1 MYEQLIIICAMDAN
15 DLKNFIQSANIN
27 FLIGSGLSMPY
38 LTTLGDIEKNLESL
52 STRVDL
58 SPKERDLIK
67 ASIFREYFKKVM
79 LPNLDISDRGK
90 YGVVLNNYK
99 DFICVWNSIMHNR
112 CGNLRSKQLNVFST
126 NIDMFFERAAD
137 SSGVEF
143 VDGFQGSVTQ
153 IFSETNFQKIVMRN
167 SLHFHNITEWPVFNL
182 LKIHGSV
189 NWRVEKGKV
198 VNDSKLEQVAT
209 IATLLDDLELM
220 YSFVTYDDSLDNM
233 ANEAKEIVADVDY
246 DHKGVEDFIEKYNE
260 LVIVNPTKKKF
271 SETVIDDHFYE
282 LMRMYSNALEREN
295 TLLFVMGFSFA
306 DEHILNITQRA
317 LKTNPTLLVV
327 IYAYDEVA
335 YSSYKKMFGEIPN
348 VRILSNILY
357 AADDKSKVHPITGK
371 YDFKTIIEQHKEIR
385 NLIPLTF
392 DHVK

>member
-1 MYEQLIIICAMDAN
+1 MDAN

-38 LTTLGDIEKNLESL
+38 LTTLGGIEKNLESL
-52 STRVDL
+52 SMRVDL
-58 SPKERDLIK
+58 SQEESELIK
-67 ASIFREYFKKVM
+67 ASIFREYFTKVM
-79 LPNLDISDRGK
+79 LPNLNIHDQDK
-90 YGVVLNNYK
+90 YDMVMNNYK
-99 DFICVWNSIMHNR
+99 DFIATWNSIVHNR

-167 SLHFHNITEWPVFNL
+167 SLHFHNVTELPVFNL

-189 NWRVEKGKV
+189 NWRVEKGKI
-198 VNDSKLEQVAT
+198 VNDSRLEQVSH
-209 IATLLDDLELM
+209 ISELLKRLEPLN
-220 YSFVTYDDSLDNM
+220 SFVTYDDSLVNM
-233 ANEAKEIVADVDY
+233 VKEAKELLAGEGY
-246 DHKGVEDFIEKYNE
+246 DHKGVEEFIEKYNE

-306 DEHILNITQRA
+306 DEHILSITQRA

-335 YSSYKKMFGEIPN
+335 YSSYKTMFGEIPN

-357 AADDKSKVHPITGK
+357 AAADKNKVHPIIGK
-371 YDFKTIIEQHKEIR
+371 YDFKTIIEQHKEVR

>member
-1 MYEQLIIICAMDAN
+1 MDAN

-143 VDGFQGSVTQ
+143 VDGFHGSVTQ

-167 SLHFHNITEWPVFNL
+167 SLHFHNVTELPVFNL

-371 YDFKTIIEQHKEIR
+371 YDFKTIIEQYKEIR

>member
-1 MYEQLIIICAMDAN
+1 MNAN
-15 DLKNFIQSANIN
+15 DLKNFIQSVNIN

-38 LTTLGDIEKNLESL
+38 LTTLGGIEKNLE
-52 STRVDL
+52 DL
-58 SPKERDLIK
+58 SSRADLSLEVCDLIK
-67 ASIFREYFKKVM
+67 ASIFKEYFTKVM
-79 LPNLDISDRGK
+79 LPNLKIHDEDK
-90 YGVVLNNYK
+90 YNAVMNNYK
-99 DFICVWNSIMHNR
+99 DFISTWNSIMHNR

-126 NIDMFFERAAD
+126 NIDMFFECAAD
-137 SSGVEF
+137 SCGVEF
-143 VDGFQGSVTQ
+143 VDGFQGSVTP
-153 IFSETNFQKIVMRN
+153 IFSEANFQKIVMRN
-167 SLHFHNITEWPVFNL
+167 SLHFHNVTELPVFNL

-306 DEHILNITQRA
+306 DEHILNITQ
-317 LKTNPTLLVV
+317 K
-327 IYAYDEVA
+327 
-335 YSSYKKMFGEIPN
+335 EIP
-348 VRILSNILY
+348 V
-357 AADDKSKVHPITGK
+357 
-371 YDFKTIIEQHKEIR
+371 
-385 NLIPLTF
+385 
-392 DHVK
+392 

>member
-1 MYEQLIIICAMDAN
+1 MYEQLIITCAMDAN

-38 LTTLGDIEKNLESL
+38 LTTLGGIEKNLESL
-52 STRVDL
+52 SMRVDL
-58 SPKERDLIK
+58 SQEESELIK
-67 ASIFREYFKKVM
+67 ASIFREYFTKVM
-79 LPNLDISDRGK
+79 LPNLNIHDQDK
-90 YGVVLNNYK
+90 YDMVMNNYK
-99 DFICVWNSIMHNR
+99 DFLATWNGIVHNR

-126 NIDMFFERAAD
+126 NIDVFFERAAD

-167 SLHFHNITEWPVFNL
+167 SLHFHNVTELPVFNL

-189 NWRVEKGKV
+189 NWRVEKGKI
-198 VNDSKLEQVAT
+198 VNDSRLEQVSH
-209 IATLLDDLELM
+209 ISELLKRLEPLN
-220 YSFVTYDDSLDNM
+220 SFVTYDDSLVNM
-233 ANEAKEIVADVDY
+233 VKEAKELLAGEGY
-246 DHKGVEDFIEKYNE
+246 DHKGVEEFIEKYNE

-306 DEHILNITQRA
+306 DEHILSITQRA

-327 IYAYDEVA
+327 IYAYDKDA
-335 YSSYKKMFGEIPN
+335 YDSYKSMFSETPN
-348 VRILSNILY
+348 VKFLSNIQY
-357 AADDKSKVHPITGK
+357 AADDKGKEHSIIEK
-371 YDFKTIIEQHKEIR
+371 YDFTAIIKQHTEVR
-385 NLIPLTF
+385 DLIPLTF
-392 DHVK
+392 DYVR

>member
-1 MYEQLIIICAMDAN
+1 MYEQLIITCAMDAN

-38 LTTLGDIEKNLESL
+38 LTTLGGIEKNLESL
-52 STRVDL
+52 SMRVDL
-58 SPKERDLIK
+58 SQEESELIK
-67 ASIFREYFKKVM
+67 ASIFREYFTKVM
-79 LPNLDISDRGK
+79 LPNLNIHDQDK
-90 YGVVLNNYK
+90 YDMVMNNYK
-99 DFICVWNSIMHNR
+99 DFIATWNSIVHNR

-126 NIDMFFERAAD
+126 NIDVFFERAAD

-167 SLHFHNITEWPVFNL
+167 SLHFHNVTELPVFNL

-189 NWRVEKGKV
+189 NWRVEKGKI
-198 VNDSKLEQVAT
+198 VNDSRLEQVSH
-209 IATLLDDLELM
+209 ISELLKRLEPLN
-220 YSFVTYDDSLDNM
+220 SFVTYDDSLVNM
-233 ANEAKEIVADVDY
+233 VKEAKELLAGEGY
-246 DHKGVEDFIEKYNE
+246 DHKGVEEFIEKYNE

-306 DEHILNITQRA
+306 DEHILSITQRA

-327 IYAYDEVA
+327 IYAYDKDA
-335 YSSYKKMFGEIPN
+335 YDSYKSMFSETPN
-348 VRILSNILY
+348 VKFLSNIQY
-357 AADDKSKVHPITGK
+357 AADDKGKEHSIIEK
-371 YDFKTIIEQHKEIR
+371 YDFTAIIKQHTEVR
-385 NLIPLTF
+385 DLIPLTF
-392 DHVK
+392 DYVR

>member
-1 MYEQLIIICAMDAN
+1 MDAN

-38 LTTLGDIEKNLESL
+38 LTTLGGIEKNLGAL
-52 STRVDL
+52 SARTDL
-58 SPKERDLIK
+58 SQEACDLIK
-67 ASIFREYFKKVM
+67 ASIFKEYFKKVM
-79 LPNLDISDRGK
+79 LPNLNIHDQDK
-90 YGVVLNNYK
+90 YNVVMNNYK
-99 DFICVWNSIMHNR
+99 DFITTWNSIMHNR

-137 SSGVEF
+137 SSEVEF

-167 SLHFHNITEWPVFNL
+167 SLHFHNVTELPVFNL

-198 VNDSKLEQVAT
+198 VNDSKLELVAT
-209 IATLLDDLELM
+209 ISTLLDDLELK

-233 ANEAKEIVADVDY
+233 VKEAKELLTSKGY
-246 DHKGVEDFIEKYNE
+246 DHKGVEEFIEKYNE

-282 LMRMYSNALEREN
+282 LMRIYSNALEREN

-306 DEHILNITQRA
+306 DEHILSITQRA

-327 IYAYDEVA
+327 IYAYDKDA
-335 YSSYKKMFGEIPN
+335 DDSYKAMFGETPN
-348 VRILSNILY
+348 VKILSNIQY
-357 AADDKSKVHPITGK
+357 AADDKSKEHPIIEK
-371 YDFKTIIEQHKEIR
+371 YDFMAIIKQHTEVR

>member
-1 MYEQLIIICAMDAN
+1 MDAN

-52 STRVDL
+52 SARVDL

-167 SLHFHNITEWPVFNL
+167 SLHFHNVTELPVFNL

-371 YDFKTIIEQHKEIR
+371 YDFKTIIEQHNEIR

>member
-1 MYEQLIIICAMDAN
+1 MNAN

-38 LTTLGDIEKNLESL
+38 LTTLGGIEKNLESL
-52 STRVDL
+52 SMRVDL
-58 SPKERDLIK
+58 SQDESELIK
-67 ASIFREYFKKVM
+67 ASIFREYFTKVM
-79 LPNLDISDRGK
+79 LPNLNIHDQDK
-90 YGVVLNNYK
+90 YDMVMNNYK
-99 DFICVWNSIMHNR
+99 DFIATWNSIVHNR

-126 NIDMFFERAAD
+126 NIDVFFERAAD

-167 SLHFHNITEWPVFNL
+167 SLHFHNVTELPVFNL

-189 NWRVEKGKV
+189 NWRVEKGKI
-198 VNDSKLEQVAT
+198 VNDSRLEQVSH
-209 IATLLDDLELM
+209 ISELLKRLEPLN
-220 YSFVTYDDSLDNM
+220 SFVTYDDSLVNM
-233 ANEAKEIVADVDY
+233 VKEAKELLAGEGY
-246 DHKGVEDFIEKYNE
+246 DHKGVEEFIEKYNE

-306 DEHILNITQRA
+306 DEHILSITQRA

-327 IYAYDEVA
+327 IYAYDKDA
-335 YSSYKKMFGEIPN
+335 YDSYKSMFSETPN
-348 VRILSNILY
+348 VKILSNIQY
-357 AADDKSKVHPITGK
+357 AADDKGKEHSIIEK
-371 YDFKTIIEQHKEIR
+371 YDFTAIIKQHTEVR
-385 NLIPLTF
+385 DLIPLTF
-392 DHVK
+392 DYVR

>member
-1 MYEQLIIICAMDAN
+1 MDAN

-167 SLHFHNITEWPVFNL
+167 SLHFHNVTELPVFNL

-189 NWRVEKGKV
+189 NWRVEKGMV

-220 YSFVTYDDSLDNM
+220 YSFVTYDDLLDNM

-392 DHVK
+392 DHGK

>member
-1 MYEQLIIICAMDAN
+1 MDAN

-38 LTTLGDIEKNLESL
+38 LTTLGGIEKNLESL
-52 STRVDL
+52 SMRVDL
-58 SPKERDLIK
+58 SQEESELIK
-67 ASIFREYFKKVM
+67 ASIFREYFTKVM
-79 LPNLDISDRGK
+79 LPNLNIHDQDK
-90 YGVVLNNYK
+90 YDMVMNNYK
-99 DFICVWNSIMHNR
+99 DFIATWNSIVHNR

-126 NIDMFFERAAD
+126 NIDVFFERAAD

-167 SLHFHNITEWPVFNL
+167 SLHFHNVTELPVFNL

-189 NWRVEKGKV
+189 NWRVEKGKI
-198 VNDSKLEQVAT
+198 VNDSRLEQVSH
-209 IATLLDDLELM
+209 ISELLKRLEPLN
-220 YSFVTYDDSLDNM
+220 SFVTYDDSLVNM
-233 ANEAKEIVADVDY
+233 VKEAKELLAGEGY
-246 DHKGVEDFIEKYNE
+246 DHKGVEEFIEKYNE

-306 DEHILNITQRA
+306 DEHILSITQRA

-327 IYAYDEVA
+327 IYAYDKDA
-335 YSSYKKMFGEIPN
+335 YDSYKSMFSETPN
-348 VRILSNILY
+348 VKFLSNIQY
-357 AADDKSKVHPITGK
+357 AADDKGKEHSIIEK
-371 YDFKTIIEQHKEIR
+371 YDFTAIIKQHTEVR
-385 NLIPLTF
+385 DLIPLTF
-392 DHVK
+392 DYVR

>member
-1 MYEQLIIICAMDAN
+1 MYEQLIITCAMDAN

-38 LTTLGDIEKNLESL
+38 LTTLGGIEKNLESL
-52 STRVDL
+52 SMRVDL
-58 SPKERDLIK
+58 SQEESELIK
-67 ASIFREYFKKVM
+67 ASIFREYFTKVM
-79 LPNLDISDRGK
+79 LPNLNIHDQDK
-90 YGVVLNNYK
+90 YDMVMNNYK
-99 DFICVWNSIMHNR
+99 DFIATWNSIVHNR

-126 NIDMFFERAAD
+126 NIDVFFERAAD

-167 SLHFHNITEWPVFNL
+167 SLHFHNVTELPVFNL

-189 NWRVEKGKV
+189 NWRVEKGKI
-198 VNDSKLEQVAT
+198 VNDSMLEQVSH
-209 IATLLDDLELM
+209 ISELLKRLEPLN
-220 YSFVTYDDSLDNM
+220 SFVTYDDSLVNM
-233 ANEAKEIVADVDY
+233 VKEAKELLAGEGY
-246 DHKGVEDFIEKYNE
+246 DHKGVEEFIEKYNE

-306 DEHILNITQRA
+306 DEHILSITQRA

-327 IYAYDEVA
+327 IYAYDKDA
-335 YSSYKKMFGEIPN
+335 YDSYKSMFSETPN
-348 VRILSNILY
+348 VKFLSNIQY
-357 AADDKSKVHPITGK
+357 AADDKGKEHSIIEK
-371 YDFKTIIEQHKEIR
+371 YDFTAIIKQHTEVR
-385 NLIPLTF
+385 DLIPLTF
-392 DHVK
+392 DYVR

>member
-1 MYEQLIIICAMDAN
+1 MDAN

-38 LTTLGDIEKNLESL
+38 LTTLGGIEKNLESL
-52 STRVDL
+52 SMRVDL
-58 SPKERDLIK
+58 SQEESELIK
-67 ASIFREYFKKVM
+67 ASIFREYFTKVM
-79 LPNLDISDRGK
+79 LPNLNIHDQDK
-90 YGVVLNNYK
+90 YDMVMNNYK
-99 DFICVWNSIMHNR
+99 DFIATWNSIVHNR

-126 NIDMFFERAAD
+126 NIDVFFERAAD

-167 SLHFHNITEWPVFNL
+167 SLHFHNVTELPVFNL

-189 NWRVEKGKV
+189 NWRVEKGKI
-198 VNDSKLEQVAT
+198 VNDSRLEQ
-209 IATLLDDLELM
+209 ISHISELLKRLEPLN
-220 YSFVTYDDSLDNM
+220 SFVTYDDSLVNM
-233 ANEAKEIVADVDY
+233 VKEAKELLAGEGY
-246 DHKGVEDFIEKYNE
+246 DHKGVEEFIEKYNE

-306 DEHILNITQRA
+306 DEHILSITQRA

-327 IYAYDEVA
+327 IYAYDKDA
-335 YSSYKKMFGEIPN
+335 YDSYKSMFSETPN
-348 VRILSNILY
+348 VKFLSNIQY
-357 AADDKSKVHPITGK
+357 AADDKGKEHSIIEK
-371 YDFKTIIEQHKEIR
+371 YDFTAIIKQHTEVR
-385 NLIPLTF
+385 DLIPLTF
-392 DHVK
+392 DYVR

>member
-1 MYEQLIIICAMDAN
+1 MDAN

-38 LTTLGDIEKNLESL
+38 LTTLGGIEKNLESL

-58 SPKERDLIK
+58 RQKESELIK
-67 ASIFREYFKKVM
+67 ASIFREYFTKVM
-79 LPNLDISDRGK
+79 LPNLNIYDQSK
-90 YGVVLNNYK
+90 YNVVKNNYK
-99 DFICVWNSIMHNR
+99 DFIYVWNSIMHNR
-112 CGNLRSKQLNVFST
+112 CGNLRSKQVNVFST

-137 SSGVEF
+137 SCGVEF
-143 VDGFQGSVTQ
+143 VDGFQGSVVPT
-153 IFSETNFQKIVMRN
+153 FSEANFQKIVMRN
-167 SLHFHNITEWPVFNL
+167 SLHFHNVTELPVFNL

-189 NWRVEKGKV
+189 NWRVEKGKI
-198 VNDSKLEQVAT
+198 VNDSKLEQVA
-209 IATLLDDLELM
+209 IIDRLLDDLELM
-220 YSFVTYDDSLDNM
+220 YSFVTYDDSLNNM
-233 ANEAKEIVADVDY
+233 ANKAKEIVASVGY

-260 LVIVNPTKKKF
+260 FVIVNPTKKKF

-306 DEHILNITQRA
+306 DEHILSITKRA

-327 IYAYDEVA
+327 IYAYDKDA
-335 YSSYKKMFGEIPN
+335 YDSYKTMFGETPN
-348 VRILSNILY
+348 IKILSNIQY
-357 AADDKSKVHPITGK
+357 AADDNSKEHPIMGK
-371 YDFKTIIEQHKEIR
+371 YDFKAIIEQHKEVR
-385 NLIPLTF
+385 DLIPLTF

>member
-1 MYEQLIIICAMDAN
+1 MDAN

-38 LTTLGDIEKNLESL
+38 LTTLGGIEKNLESL
-52 STRVDL
+52 SMRVDL
-58 SPKERDLIK
+58 SQEESELIK
-67 ASIFREYFKKVM
+67 ASIFREYFTKVM
-79 LPNLDISDRGK
+79 LPNLNIHDQDK
-90 YGVVLNNYK
+90 YDMVMNNYK
-99 DFICVWNSIMHNR
+99 DFIATWNSIVHNR

-126 NIDMFFERAAD
+126 NIDVFFERAAD

-167 SLHFHNITEWPVFNL
+167 SLHFHNVTELPVFNL

-189 NWRVEKGKV
+189 NWRVEKGKI
-198 VNDSKLEQVAT
+198 VNDSRLEQVSH
-209 IATLLDDLELM
+209 ISELLKRLEPLN
-220 YSFVTYDDSLDNM
+220 SFVTYDDSLVNM
-233 ANEAKEIVADVDY
+233 VKEAKELLAGEGY
-246 DHKGVEDFIEKYNE
+246 DHKGVEEFIEKYNE

-306 DEHILNITQRA
+306 DEHILSITQRA

-327 IYAYDEVA
+327 IYAYDKDA
-335 YSSYKKMFGEIPN
+335 YDSYKSMFSETPN
-348 VRILSNILY
+348 VKILSNIQY
-357 AADDKSKVHPITGK
+357 AADDKGKEHSIIEK
-371 YDFKTIIEQHKEIR
+371 YDFTAIIKQHTEVR
-385 NLIPLTF
+385 DLIPLTF
-392 DHVK
+392 DYVR

>member
-1 MYEQLIIICAMDAN
+1 MDAN

-143 VDGFQGSVTQ
+143 VDGFQGSVTH

-167 SLHFHNITEWPVFNL
+167 SLHFHNVTELPVFNL

>member
-1 MYEQLIIICAMDAN
+1 MDAN

-167 SLHFHNITEWPVFNL
+167 SLHFHNVTELPVFNL

-371 YDFKTIIEQHKEIR
+371 FDFKTIIEQHKEIR

>member
-1 MYEQLIIICAMDAN
+1 MNAN

-38 LTTLGDIEKNLESL
+38 LTTLGGIERNLESL
-52 STRVDL
+52 SMRVDL
-58 SPKERDLIK
+58 SQEESELIK
-67 ASIFREYFKKVM
+67 ASIFREYFTKVM
-79 LPNLDISDRGK
+79 LPNLNVHDQDK
-90 YGVVLNNYK
+90 YDLVMNNYK
-99 DFICVWNSIMHNR
+99 DFIATWNSIVHNR

-126 NIDMFFERAAD
+126 NIDVFFERAAD

-167 SLHFHNITEWPVFNL
+167 SLHFHNVTELPVFNL

-189 NWRVEKGKV
+189 NWRIEKGKI
-198 VNDSKLEQVAT
+198 VNDSRLEQVSH
-209 IATLLDDLELM
+209 ISELLKRLEPLN
-220 YSFVTYDDSLDNM
+220 SFVTYDDSLVNM
-233 ANEAKEIVADVDY
+233 VKEAKELLAGEGY
-246 DHKGVEDFIEKYNE
+246 DHKGVEEFIEKYNE

-306 DEHILNITQRA
+306 DEHILSITQRA

-327 IYAYDEVA
+327 IYAYDKDA
-335 YSSYKKMFGEIPN
+335 YDSYKSMFSETPN
-348 VRILSNILY
+348 VKFLSNIQY
-357 AADDKSKVHPITGK
+357 AADDKGQEHSIIEK
-371 YDFKTIIEQHKEIR
+371 YDFTAIIKQHTEVR
-385 NLIPLTF
+385 DLIPLTF
-392 DHVK
+392 DYVR

>member
-1 MYEQLIIICAMDAN
+1 MDAN

-167 SLHFHNITEWPVFNL
+167 SLHFHNVTELPVFNL

-295 TLLFVMGFSFA
+295 TMLFVMGFSFA

>member
-1 MYEQLIIICAMDAN
+1 MDAN

-38 LTTLGDIEKNLESL
+38 LTTLGGIEKNLESL
-52 STRVDL
+52 SMRVDL
-58 SPKERDLIK
+58 SQEESELIK
-67 ASIFREYFKKVM
+67 ASIFREYFTKVM
-79 LPNLDISDRGK
+79 LPNLNIHDQDK
-90 YGVVLNNYK
+90 YDMVMNNYK
-99 DFICVWNSIMHNR
+99 DFIATWNSIVHNR

-126 NIDMFFERAAD
+126 NIDVFFERAAD

-167 SLHFHNITEWPVFNL
+167 SLHFHNVTELPVFNL

-189 NWRVEKGKV
+189 NWRVEKGKI
-198 VNDSKLEQVAT
+198 VNDSRLEQVSN
-209 IATLLDDLELM
+209 ISELLKRLEPLN
-220 YSFVTYDDSLDNM
+220 SFVTYDDSLVNM
-233 ANEAKEIVADVDY
+233 VKEAKELLAGEGY
-246 DHKGVEDFIEKYNE
+246 DHKGVEEFIEKYNE

-306 DEHILNITQRA
+306 DEHILSITQRA

-327 IYAYDEVA
+327 IYAYDKDA
-335 YSSYKKMFGEIPN
+335 YDSYKSMFSETPN
-348 VRILSNILY
+348 VKFLSNIQY
-357 AADDKSKVHPITGK
+357 AADDKGKEHSIIEK
-371 YDFKTIIEQHKEIR
+371 YDFTAIIKQHTEVR
-385 NLIPLTF
+385 DLIPLTF
-392 DHVK
+392 DYVR

>member
-1 MYEQLIIICAMDAN
+1 MESN

-38 LTTLGDIEKNLESL
+38 LTTLGGIEKNLEAL
-52 STRVDL
+52 DL
-58 SPKERDLIK
+58 RTGLDPKDKDLIK

-79 LPNLDISDRGK
+79 LPNLNIYDQVK
-90 YGVVLNNYK
+90 YDMVKNNYK
-99 DFICVWNSIMHNR
+99 DFISVWNSIMHNR

-126 NIDMFFERAAD
+126 NIDMFFEAAAD
-137 SSGVEF
+137 SCGVEF
-143 VDGFQGSVTQ
+143 VDGFQGSVSST
-153 IFSETNFQKIVMRN
+153 FSEANFQKIVMRN
-167 SLHFHNITEWPVFNL
+167 SLHFQNVTELPVFNL

-189 NWRVEKGKV
+189 NWKVENDKI
-198 VNDSKLEQVAT
+198 VNDLGLDQVAT
-209 IATLLDDLELM
+209 ISALLKNLELGS
-220 YSFVTYDDSLDNM
+220 SFVTYDDSLDNM
-233 ANEAKEIVADVDY
+233 IKEAKGLVAGAGY
-246 DHKGVEDFIEKYNE
+246 DHKGVEEFIEKYNK

-306 DEHILNITQRA
+306 DEHILSITKRA

-335 YSSYKKMFGEIPN
+335 YKSYRKMFAEIPN
-348 VRILSNILY
+348 VKVWANMLY
-357 AADDKSKVHPITGK
+357 AVDDKLRENPQIGK
-371 YDFKTIIEQHKEIR
+371 CDFKEVIKQHKSVR
-385 NLIPLTF
+385 SLIPLTF
-392 DHVK
+392 DYAK

>member
-1 MYEQLIIICAMDAN
+1 MDAN

-38 LTTLGDIEKNLESL
+38 LTTLGGIERNLESL
-52 STRVDL
+52 SMRVDL
-58 SPKERDLIK
+58 SQEESELIK
-67 ASIFREYFKKVM
+67 ASIFREYFTKVM
-79 LPNLDISDRGK
+79 LPNLNVHDQDK
-90 YGVVLNNYK
+90 YDMVMNNYK
-99 DFICVWNSIMHNR
+99 DFIATWNSIVHNR

-126 NIDMFFERAAD
+126 NIDVFFERAAD

-167 SLHFHNITEWPVFNL
+167 SLHFHNVTELPVFNL

-189 NWRVEKGKV
+189 NWRVEKGKI
-198 VNDSKLEQVAT
+198 VNDSRLEQVSH
-209 IATLLDDLELM
+209 ISELLKRLEPLN
-220 YSFVTYDDSLDNM
+220 SFVTYDDSLVNM
-233 ANEAKEIVADVDY
+233 VKEAKELLAGEGY
-246 DHKGVEDFIEKYNE
+246 DHKGVEEFIEKYNE

-306 DEHILNITQRA
+306 DEHILSITQRA

-327 IYAYDEVA
+327 IYAYDKDA
-335 YSSYKKMFGEIPN
+335 YDSYKSMFSETPN
-348 VRILSNILY
+348 VKFLSNIQY
-357 AADDKSKVHPITGK
+357 AADDKGKEHSIIEK
-371 YDFKTIIEQHKEIR
+371 YDFTAIIKQHTEVR
-385 NLIPLTF
+385 DLIPLTF
-392 DHVK
+392 DYVR

>member
-1 MYEQLIIICAMDAN
+1 MYEQLIITCAMDAN

-38 LTTLGDIEKNLESL
+38 LTTLGGIEKNLESL
-52 STRVDL
+52 SMRVDL
-58 SPKERDLIK
+58 SQEESELIK
-67 ASIFREYFKKVM
+67 ASIFREYFTKVM
-79 LPNLDISDRGK
+79 LPNLNIHDQDK
-90 YGVVLNNYK
+90 YDMVMNNYK
-99 DFICVWNSIMHNR
+99 DFIATWNSIVHNR

-126 NIDMFFERAAD
+126 NIDVFFERAAD

-167 SLHFHNITEWPVFNL
+167 SLHFHNVTELPVFNL

-189 NWRVEKGKV
+189 NWRVEKGKI
-198 VNDSKLEQVAT
+198 VNDSRLEQ
-209 IATLLDDLELM
+209 ISHISELLKRLEPLN
-220 YSFVTYDDSLDNM
+220 SFVTYDDSLVNM
-233 ANEAKEIVADVDY
+233 VKEAKELLAGEGY
-246 DHKGVEDFIEKYNE
+246 DHKGVEEFIEKYNE

-306 DEHILNITQRA
+306 DEHILSITQRA

-327 IYAYDEVA
+327 IYAYDKDA
-335 YSSYKKMFGEIPN
+335 YDSYKSMFSETPN
-348 VRILSNILY
+348 VKFLSNIQY
-357 AADDKSKVHPITGK
+357 AADDKGKEHSIIEK
-371 YDFKTIIEQHKEIR
+371 YDFTAIIKQHTEVR
-385 NLIPLTF
+385 DLIPLTF
-392 DHVK
+392 DYVR

>member
-1 MYEQLIIICAMDAN
+1 MDAN

-167 SLHFHNITEWPVFNL
+167 SLHFHNVTELPVFNL

-357 AADDKSKVHPITGK
+357 PADDKSKVHPITGK

>member
-1 MYEQLIIICAMDAN
+1 MDAN

-167 SLHFHNITEWPVFNL
+167 SLHFHNVTELPVFNL

-220 YSFVTYDDSLDNM
+220 YSFVTYDDLLDNM

>member
-1 MYEQLIIICAMDAN
+1 MDAN

-38 LTTLGDIEKNLESL
+38 LTTLGGIEKNLETL
-52 STRVDL
+52 NARTDL
-58 SPKERDLIK
+58 SHEVRDLIK
-67 ASIFREYFKKVM
+67 ASIFKEYFMKVM
-79 LPNLDISDRGK
+79 LPNLNIHDQDK
-90 YGVVLNNYK
+90 YNVVMNNYK
-99 DFICVWNSIMHNR
+99 DFISTWNSIMHNR

-126 NIDMFFERAAD
+126 NIDMFFERATD
-137 SSGVEF
+137 SCGVEF

-167 SLHFHNITEWPVFNL
+167 SLHFHNVTELPVFNL

-233 ANEAKEIVADVDY
+233 ANEAKEVVAGVGY

-271 SETVIDDHFYE
+271 SETVIDGHFYE

-306 DEHILNITQRA
+306 DEHILSITQRA
-317 LKTNPTLLVV
+317 LKTNPTLLVA
-327 IYAYDEVA
+327 IYAYNKDA
-335 YSSYKKMFGEIPN
+335 YDSYREMFGETPN
-348 VRILSNILY
+348 VKILSNIQY
-357 AADDKSKVHPITGK
+357 AADDKSKEHPIIEK
-371 YDFKTIIEQHKEIR
+371 YDFTSIIKQHTEVR
-385 NLIPLTF
+385 NLVPLAF

>member
-1 MYEQLIIICAMDAN
+1 MDAN

-38 LTTLGDIEKNLESL
+38 LTTLGGIEKNLESL

-58 SPKERDLIK
+58 RQKESELIK
-67 ASIFREYFKKVM
+67 ASIFREYFTKVM
-79 LPNLDISDRGK
+79 LPNLTIYDQGK
-90 YGVVLNNYK
+90 YNVVKNNYK
-99 DFICVWNSIMHNR
+99 DFIYVWNSIMHNR
-112 CGNLRSKQLNVFST
+112 CGNLRSKQVNVFST

-137 SSGVEF
+137 SCGVEF
-143 VDGFQGSVTQ
+143 VDGFQGSVVPT
-153 IFSETNFQKIVMRN
+153 FSEANFQKIVMRN
-167 SLHFHNITEWPVFNL
+167 SLHFHNVTELPVFNL

-189 NWRVEKGKV
+189 NWRVEKGKII
-198 VNDSKLEQVAT
+198 NDSKLEQVA
-209 IATLLDDLELM
+209 IIDRLLDDLELM
-220 YSFVTYDDSLDNM
+220 YSFVTYDDSLNNM
-233 ANEAKEIVADVDY
+233 ANKAKEIVASVGY

-260 LVIVNPTKKKF
+260 FVIVNPTKKKF

-306 DEHILNITQRA
+306 DEHILSITKRA

-327 IYAYDEVA
+327 IYAYDKDA
-335 YSSYKKMFGEIPN
+335 YDSYKTMFGETPN
-348 VRILSNILY
+348 IKILSNIQY
-357 AADDKSKVHPITGK
+357 AADDNSKEHPIMGK
-371 YDFKTIIEQHKEIR
+371 YDFKAIIEQHKEVR
-385 NLIPLTF
+385 DLIPLTF